1 MVFQLPQLLQVEPV
15 LEAVEE
21 LVKAVAV
28 VRVGTELRASLI
40 QPVVIMGE
48 PAVIQVVAEEEVV
61 AAPQN
66 RVWVSPAPKV
76 RLVAISGVV
85 VHQTV
90 MSKSQRDGGAM
101 MWGGI
106 VMAVARQTIGQP
118 VLVGVEMV
126 RKPTIVDQREH
137 ALLTMVR

>member
-1 MVFQLPQLLQVEPV
+1 MATPPLPPQP
-15 LEAVEE
+15 A
-21 LVKAVAV
+21 VKAVVAV
-28 VRVGTELRASLI
+28 LAATELLVSPILS
-40 QPVVIMGE
+40 VEVHL
-48 PAVIQVVAEEEVV
+48 PAVTQVVAEEEVV

-76 RLVAISGVV
+76 RRVATSDVV

-106 VMAVARQTIGQP
+106 AMAVARQTIGQP

>member
-1 MVFQLPQLLQVEPV
+1 LPPHP
-15 LEAVEE
+15 A
-21 LVKAVAV
+21 VKAVVAV
-28 VRVGTELRASLI
+28 LAATELLVSPILS
-40 QPVVIMGE
+40 VEVHL
-48 PAVIQVVAEEEVV
+48 PAVTQVVAEEEVV